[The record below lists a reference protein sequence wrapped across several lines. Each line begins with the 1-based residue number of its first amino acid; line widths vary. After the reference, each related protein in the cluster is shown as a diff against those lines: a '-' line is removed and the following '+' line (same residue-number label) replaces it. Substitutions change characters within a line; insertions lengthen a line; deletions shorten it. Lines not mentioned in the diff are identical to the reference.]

1 MKGVG
6 AVGGVTASTTNEA
19 DPSLIRLL
27 RRGGGQGASVV
38 FIIRGI
44 RNDPR
49 ELQTGAH
56 CYGVG

>member
-1 MKGVG
+1 M
-6 AVGGVTASTTNEA
+6 GGVTASTANEA
-19 DPSLIRLL
+19 DLSLIRPL

-49 ELQTGAH
+49 ELQTGVH
-56 CYGVG
+56 CYGVS